1 MSFFVFDIPAVIQR
15 VFKKHF
21 RNRVAKEKKMA
32 QRFYPGDEAVL
43 PGESAHFLLTDEL
56 PYYSS
61 PNLPSCGYLGDEHLY
76 RTPPAI
82 ATQHQHP
89 YPLPAP
95 VAPISEHC
103 VSGDDG
109 LPPQHG
115 SYSSGASDFTQLTG
129 IIRSANNGMSSASFE
144 ERIETKCSI
153 QQLPTSPEPIR
164 PLADHE
170 WRPPPDEAVVAVAAD
185 APIKV
190 EAGTNSTGRRKNGK
204 KSSGQVQS
212 RSKRSSSGGSKGSTT
227 PPPVEVMKK
236 RRTAAN
242 ARERRRM
249 NSLNDAFEKLREVVP
264 SLGSDRKLS
273 KFETLQMAQTY
284 INALHELV
292 KHH

>member
-1 MSFFVFDIPAVIQR
+1 MLL
-15 VFKKHF
+15 KTTNKHF
-21 RNRVAKEKKMA
+21 RDLVEKMA

-76 RTPPAI
+76 RTPPI
-82 ATQHQHP
+82 VVHHQSFP
-89 YPLPAP
+89 PSGPAP
-95 VAPISEHC
+95 VAQPISDC
-103 VSGDDG
+103 VNGSDDVSS
-109 LPPQHG
+109 PHG
-115 SYSSGASDFTQLTG
+115 YSSGAPDFTQLT
-129 IIRSANNGMSSASFE
+129 IIRSANNGMSAGFE
-144 ERIETKCSI
+144 ERLDTKCSI
-153 QQLPTSPEPIR
+153 QHLPTPEAVR
-164 PLADHE
+164 PLSDHE
-170 WRPPPDEAVVAVAAD
+170 WRPPPDEAVVAVALD

-190 EAGTNSTGRRKNGK
+190 EAGTNSNAGRRKNAK
-204 KSSGQVQS
+204 KSSNGQAQS

>member
-1 MSFFVFDIPAVIQR
+1 
-15 VFKKHF
+15 
-21 RNRVAKEKKMA
+21 MA

-76 RTPPAI
+76 RTPPNALH
-82 ATQHQHP
+82 HQP
-89 YPLPAP
+89 TFIPA
-95 VAPISEHC
+95 VPITDC
-103 VSGDDG
+103 ANPDDG
-109 LPPQHG
+109 ISPHR
-115 SYSSGASDFTQLTG
+115 YSNGTSGYTQLT
-129 IIRSANNGMSSASFE
+129 IIRNNNNNVTTSYE
-144 ERIETKCSI
+144 ERLDTKCSV
-153 QQLPTSPEPIR
+153 QQLPTTLS
-164 PLADHE
+164 DHE
-170 WRPPPDEAVVAVAAD
+170 SWKPPRPPPGEMKAVEQD
-185 APIKV
+185 NSIKI
-190 EAGTNSTGRRKNGK
+190 ETAGQNPNRKKNAK
-204 KSSGQVQS
+204 KNIDSQS
-212 RSKRSSSGGSKGSTT
+212 QPRIKRSVGSCSGKGSTT

-292 KHH
+292 KQH